1 MNEIPTEGSRACS
14 KCGQSL
20 AAFASFCRH
29 CGAPV
34 EQVAKAQP
42 PAPAPARRRGGP
54 RGGTILIA
62 VVVGLLAG
70 AGVVGA
76 VALLGGEDSGRETA
90 IADSAA
96 TVPTGERPALAE
108 SGHADSASGPIGF
121 PSQSEAEMAGEIQDM
136 LLAFHENVVG
146 RRLQDAWSLLSV
158 RKRRQTERE
167 DGYRKWATAQ
177 ASLSPYLSPAGL
189 TVRIDALEDEGVARV
204 LVTGMDWTA
213 PGSACAEW
221 SGLTWA
227 KYEGGSW
234 TYDPGYSTT
243 PERERLWKSR
253 YGELLG
259 ASC

>member
-1 MNEIPTEGSRACS
+1 MNEIPQEGTRACS
-14 KCGQSL
+14 KCGQAL
-20 AAFASFCRH
+20 AASASFCRH
-29 CGAPV
+29 CGSRV
-34 EQVAKAQP
+34 EQAAKP
-42 PAPAPARRRGGP
+42 PAPAPAQRRGGP
-54 RGGTILIA
+54 KGGTILIA
-62 VVVGLLAG
+62 VAVGLLVG

-76 VALLGGEDSGRETA
+76 VALLGDENTGREAAT
-90 IADSAA
+90 ADSAA
-96 TVPTGERPALAE
+96 TIPAAETAPPTE
-108 SGHADSASGPIGF
+108 SGHADSASGPVGF
-121 PSQSEAEMAGEIQDM
+121 PSQSEAEMAREIQDM

-146 RRLQDAWSLLSV
+146 GRLQDAWSLLSV

-177 ASLSPYLSPAGL
+177 ASLAPYLSPAGL

-243 PERERLWKSR
+243 PERERRWKSR